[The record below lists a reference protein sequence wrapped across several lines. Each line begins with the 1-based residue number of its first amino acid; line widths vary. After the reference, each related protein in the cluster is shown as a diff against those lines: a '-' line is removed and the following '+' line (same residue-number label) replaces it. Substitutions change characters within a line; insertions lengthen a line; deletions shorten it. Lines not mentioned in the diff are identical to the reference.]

1 MDYTF
6 NQYLDEKIEKKD
18 GIQIISIGPGC
29 NESAVRYESNIL
41 CYEELFGIIAVIL
54 STNIKEFDLVLI
66 DPVLPNITDKDKISK
81 ILHYLSSYYLLSNY
95 KIVENKKRIKC
106 YICHKDIQNFILINI
121 YLFNESLPVSRK
133 MIIEDD
139 TPNDNWCNKLETLIE
154 LKKDNYGCV
163 IVQNFV
169 RYKLNK
175 DSLPRHEEILNLIW
189 LVLFHRVF
197 NKESNSNYKILLR
210 WTGYFVDDRGLP
222 PFYLF
227 ERFMYLENLEQNTHD
242 FIHSLKTVT
251 SLDSTNQKLI
261 FSKSLDNIFIPYT
274 YNFVG
279 YGGDYWPDNKHRDG
293 DPPADN
299 RNFLLDHIHNLF
311 EQMNIKI
318 DKDVFLN
325 KFKTYNIND
334 EGKLTLVNLFDNLD
348 ISSTYTEIVKCNKI
362 PDYIKDSEDYPEVP

>member
-18 GIQIISIGPGC
+18 GIHIISIGPGC
-29 NESAVRYESNIL
+29 NESDNRYESYTL
-41 CYEELFGIIAVIL
+41 CFEQLFGIIAVIL

-197 NKESNSNYKILLR
+197 NRESNSNYKILLR

-251 SLDSTNQKLI
+251 RLDNTNQKLI

-279 YGGDYWPDNKHRDG
+279 YGDYLPDNKHRDG

-299 RNFLLDHIHNLF
+299 RSFLLDHIHNLF
-311 EQMNIKI
+311 ERMNITI
-318 DKDVFLN
+318 DIDSFLN